1 MGPML
6 PPPHV
11 AWLLTNARVL
21 ATAEVAVTRRER
33 AIGLLGRPGISGCLV
48 LERTRWV
55 HTLGMRF
62 DIDVAYV
69 DRQGVVLRTECLK
82 RHRVGR
88 PVRHATLVIE
98 AEAGSFERWELRAGA
113 KIELRR

>member
-1 MGPML
+1 MGPTL

-11 AWLLTNARVL
+11 AWLLTDGRVL
-21 ATAEVAVTRRER
+21 ATAEVAEIRRAR
-33 AIGLLGRPGISGCLV
+33 AIGLLGRPGLSGCLV

-55 HTLGMRF
+55 HTLGMQF

-69 DRQGVVLRTECLK
+69 DRQGIVLRTERLK

-88 PVRHATLVIE
+88 PVRHAALVIE
-98 AEAGSFERWELRAGA
+98 AEAGSFDRWGLRSGA